1 MQPCSEYT
9 EVSDDCV
16 ALCTCSNII
25 QMSDDFNGIIYHIYQ
40 ITLEFNILLCY
51 ILYTRND
58 SPNPLRGRKRKD
70 MKKIGEVISEHR
82 KNKKLSQVELSEKL
96 SEKKIE
102 VSNAA
107 ISAWEKG
114 NSMPSAEALLAT
126 CEILGISDIYTEFIG
141 ANPMDPFKDLNE
153 EGRQKVLDY
162 AELLVKSGEYKKP
175 TNIIEF
181 KPRTMKVALTRA
193 SAGTGNFLDE
203 ENFDEM
209 EVLEPVP
216 EKADFGVYIDG
227 DSMEP
232 RFHNE
237 ELVWIEQTEALE
249 SGDIGLFFLDGLTY
263 IKKYVVN
270 NAGTFLVSLNAKYKP
285 LEVGEFSTFK
295 IFGKL
300 AVD

>member
-1 MQPCSEYT
+1 
-9 EVSDDCV
+9 
-16 ALCTCSNII
+16 
-25 QMSDDFNGIIYHIYQ
+25 
-40 ITLEFNILLCY
+40 
-51 ILYTRND
+51 
-58 SPNPLRGRKRKD
+58 

-141 ANPMDPFKDLNE
+141 ANPLDPFKDLNE

-162 AELLVKSGEYKKP
+162 AELLVKSGDYNKP

>member
-1 MQPCSEYT
+1 
-9 EVSDDCV
+9 
-16 ALCTCSNII
+16 
-25 QMSDDFNGIIYHIYQ
+25 
-40 ITLEFNILLCY
+40 
-51 ILYTRND
+51 
-58 SPNPLRGRKRKD
+58 

-82 KNKKLSQVELSEKL
+82 KNKKMSQIELSEKL
-96 SEKKIE
+96 AVKNIE

-126 CEILGISDIYTEFIG
+126 CEILEINDIYEEFIG
-141 ANPMDPFKDLNE
+141 ENPMNPVRELNE
-153 EGRQKVLDY
+153 EGKKKVLDY
-162 AELLVKSGEYKKP
+162 IELLVKSGEYKKP

-181 KPRTMKVALTRA
+181 KPRTMKIALTRA

-209 EVLEPVP
+209 EVMEPVP
-216 EKADFGVYIDG
+216 ESADFGVHVAG

-232 RFHNE
+232 RFHDG
-237 ELVWIEQTEALE
+237 ELVWIEQTELLE
-249 SGDIGLFFLDGLTY
+249 TGDIGLFFLDGLTY

>member
-1 MQPCSEYT
+1 
-9 EVSDDCV
+9 
-16 ALCTCSNII
+16 
-25 QMSDDFNGIIYHIYQ
+25 
-40 ITLEFNILLCY
+40 
-51 ILYTRND
+51 
-58 SPNPLRGRKRKD
+58 
-70 MKKIGEVISEHR
+70 MKNIGEVISEHR
-82 KNKKLSQVELSEKL
+82 KNKKLSQIELSEKL
-96 SEKKIE
+96 ADKNIE

-126 CEILGISDIYTEFIG
+126 CELLEINDIYTEFIG
-141 ANPMDPFKDLNE
+141 ANPLDPFRDLNE
-153 EGRQKVLDY
+153 EGKQKVLDY
-162 AELLVKSGEYKKP
+162 IRLLVKSGEYKKP

-193 SAGTGNFLDE
+193 SAGTGNFLDD
-203 ENFDEM
+203 ENFEEM

-216 EKADFGVYIDG
+216 ESADFGVHITG

-232 RFHNE
+232 RFHDE
-237 ELVWIEQTEALE
+237 ELVWIKQTETLE
-249 SGDIGLFFLDGLTY
+249 TGDIGLFFLDGLTY
-263 IKKYVVN
+263 IKKYVIN

-285 LEVGEFSTFK
+285 IEVGEFSTFK

>member
-1 MQPCSEYT
+1 
-9 EVSDDCV
+9 
-16 ALCTCSNII
+16 
-25 QMSDDFNGIIYHIYQ
+25 
-40 ITLEFNILLCY
+40 
-51 ILYTRND
+51 
-58 SPNPLRGRKRKD
+58 

-82 KNKKLSQVELSEKL
+82 KNKKMSQIELSEKL
-96 SEKKIE
+96 AVKNIE

-126 CEILGISDIYTEFIG
+126 CEILEISDIYEEFIG
-141 ANPMDPFKDLNE
+141 ENPMNPVRELNE
-153 EGRQKVLDY
+153 EGKKKVLDY
-162 AELLVKSGEYKKP
+162 IELLVKSGEYRKP

-209 EVLEPVP
+209 EVMEPVP
-216 EKADFGVYIDG
+216 ESADFGVHVAG

-232 RFHNE
+232 RFHDG

-249 SGDIGLFFLDGLTY
+249 TGDIGLFFLDGLTY

>member
-1 MQPCSEYT
+1 
-9 EVSDDCV
+9 
-16 ALCTCSNII
+16 
-25 QMSDDFNGIIYHIYQ
+25 
-40 ITLEFNILLCY
+40 
-51 ILYTRND
+51 
-58 SPNPLRGRKRKD
+58 

-126 CEILGISDIYTEFIG
+126 CEILGISDIYTDFIG
-141 ANPMDPFKDLNE
+141 ANPLDPFKDLNE

>member
-1 MQPCSEYT
+1 
-9 EVSDDCV
+9 
-16 ALCTCSNII
+16 
-25 QMSDDFNGIIYHIYQ
+25 
-40 ITLEFNILLCY
+40 
-51 ILYTRND
+51 
-58 SPNPLRGRKRKD
+58 

-162 AELLVKSGEYKKP
+162 AELLVKSGDYKKP

-237 ELVWIEQTEALE
+237 ELVWIEQTDALE

-300 AVD
+300 AVFK

>member
-1 MQPCSEYT
+1 
-9 EVSDDCV
+9 
-16 ALCTCSNII
+16 
-25 QMSDDFNGIIYHIYQ
+25 
-40 ITLEFNILLCY
+40 
-51 ILYTRND
+51 
-58 SPNPLRGRKRKD
+58 

-82 KNKKLSQVELSEKL
+82 KNKKMSQIELSEKL
-96 SEKKIE
+96 AVKNIE

-126 CEILGISDIYTEFIG
+126 CEILEISDIYEEFIG
-141 ANPMDPFKDLNE
+141 ENPMNPVRELNE
-153 EGRQKVLDY
+153 EGKKKVLDY
-162 AELLVKSGEYKKP
+162 IELLVKSGEYRKP

-216 EKADFGVYIDG
+216 ESADFGVHVAG

-232 RFHNE
+232 RFHDG
-237 ELVWIEQTEALE
+237 ELVWIEQTELLE
-249 SGDIGLFFLDGLTY
+249 TGDIGLFFLDGLTY

>member
-1 MQPCSEYT
+1 M
-9 EVSDDCV
+9 
-16 ALCTCSNII
+16 
-25 QMSDDFNGIIYHIYQ
+25 H
-40 ITLEFNILLCY
+40 
-51 ILYTRND
+51 
-58 SPNPLRGRKRKD
+58 
-70 MKKIGEVISEHR
+70 
-82 KNKKLSQVELSEKL
+82 KKLSQVELSEKL

-141 ANPMDPFKDLNE
+141 ANPLDPFKDLNE

-162 AELLVKSGEYKKP
+162 AELLVKSGDYNKP

>member
-1 MQPCSEYT
+1 
-9 EVSDDCV
+9 
-16 ALCTCSNII
+16 
-25 QMSDDFNGIIYHIYQ
+25 
-40 ITLEFNILLCY
+40 
-51 ILYTRND
+51 
-58 SPNPLRGRKRKD
+58 

-141 ANPMDPFKDLNE
+141 ANPLDPFKDLNE

>member
-1 MQPCSEYT
+1 
-9 EVSDDCV
+9 
-16 ALCTCSNII
+16 
-25 QMSDDFNGIIYHIYQ
+25 
-40 ITLEFNILLCY
+40 
-51 ILYTRND
+51 
-58 SPNPLRGRKRKD
+58 

-162 AELLVKSGEYKKP
+162 AELLVKSGDYKKP

-237 ELVWIEQTEALE
+237 ELVWIEQTDALE

-295 IFGKL
+295 IVGKL

>member
-1 MQPCSEYT
+1 
-9 EVSDDCV
+9 
-16 ALCTCSNII
+16 
-25 QMSDDFNGIIYHIYQ
+25 
-40 ITLEFNILLCY
+40 
-51 ILYTRND
+51 
-58 SPNPLRGRKRKD
+58 

-300 AVD
+300 AVLLLTVNF

>member
-1 MQPCSEYT
+1 
-9 EVSDDCV
+9 
-16 ALCTCSNII
+16 
-25 QMSDDFNGIIYHIYQ
+25 
-40 ITLEFNILLCY
+40 
-51 ILYTRND
+51 
-58 SPNPLRGRKRKD
+58 
-70 MKKIGEVISEHR
+70 MKNIGEVISEHR
-82 KNKKLSQVELSEKL
+82 KNKKLSQIELSEKL
-96 SEKKIE
+96 ADKNIE

-126 CEILGISDIYTEFIG
+126 CELLEINDIYTEFIG
-141 ANPMDPFKDLNE
+141 ENPLDPFRDLNE
-153 EGRQKVLDY
+153 EGKQKVLDY
-162 AELLVKSGEYKKP
+162 ISLLVKSGEYKKP
-175 TNIIEF
+175 TNIIAF

-193 SAGTGNFLDE
+193 SAGTGNFLDD
-203 ENFDEM
+203 ENFEEM

-216 EKADFGVYIDG
+216 ENADFGVHISG

-232 RFHNE
+232 RFHDE
-237 ELVWIEQTEALE
+237 ELVWIEKTEALE
-249 SGDIGLFFLDGLTY
+249 TGDIGLFFLDGLTY

-285 LEVGEFSTFK
+285 IEVGEFSTFK

>member
-1 MQPCSEYT
+1 
-9 EVSDDCV
+9 
-16 ALCTCSNII
+16 
-25 QMSDDFNGIIYHIYQ
+25 
-40 ITLEFNILLCY
+40 
-51 ILYTRND
+51 
-58 SPNPLRGRKRKD
+58 

-82 KNKKLSQVELSEKL
+82 KNKKMSQIELSEKL
-96 SEKKIE
+96 AVKNIE

-126 CEILGISDIYTEFIG
+126 CEILEINDIYEEFIG
-141 ANPMDPFKDLNE
+141 ENPMNPVRELNE
-153 EGRQKVLDY
+153 EGKKKVLDY
-162 AELLVKSGEYKKP
+162 IELLVKSGEYRKP

-181 KPRTMKVALTRA
+181 RPRTMKVALTRA

-209 EVLEPVP
+209 EVMEPVP
-216 EKADFGVYIDG
+216 ESADFGVHVAG

-232 RFHNE
+232 RFHDG
-237 ELVWIEQTEALE
+237 ELVWIEQTESLE
-249 SGDIGLFFLDGLTY
+249 TGDIGLFFLDGLTY

>member
-1 MQPCSEYT
+1 
-9 EVSDDCV
+9 
-16 ALCTCSNII
+16 
-25 QMSDDFNGIIYHIYQ
+25 
-40 ITLEFNILLCY
+40 
-51 ILYTRND
+51 
-58 SPNPLRGRKRKD
+58 

-141 ANPMDPFKDLNE
+141 ANPMNPFKDLNE

-181 KPRTMKVALTRA
+181 MPRTMKVALTRA

-237 ELVWIEQTEALE
+237 ELVWIEQTDALE

-270 NAGTFLVSLNAKYKP
+270 NTGTFLVSLNAKYKP

>member
-1 MQPCSEYT
+1 
-9 EVSDDCV
+9 
-16 ALCTCSNII
+16 
-25 QMSDDFNGIIYHIYQ
+25 
-40 ITLEFNILLCY
+40 
-51 ILYTRND
+51 
-58 SPNPLRGRKRKD
+58 

-82 KNKKLSQVELSEKL
+82 KNRKMSQIELSEKL
-96 SEKKIE
+96 AVKNIE

-126 CEILGISDIYTEFIG
+126 CEILEISDIYEEFIG
-141 ANPMDPFKDLNE
+141 ENPMNPVRELNE
-153 EGRQKVLDY
+153 EGKKKVLDY
-162 AELLVKSGEYKKP
+162 IELLVKSGEYKKP

-181 KPRTMKVALTRA
+181 KPRTMKIALTRA

-209 EVLEPVP
+209 EVMEPVP
-216 EKADFGVYIDG
+216 ESADFGVHVAG

-232 RFHNE
+232 RFHDG
-237 ELVWIEQTEALE
+237 ELVWIEQTELLE
-249 SGDIGLFFLDGLTY
+249 TGDIGLFFLDGLTY

>member
-1 MQPCSEYT
+1 
-9 EVSDDCV
+9 
-16 ALCTCSNII
+16 
-25 QMSDDFNGIIYHIYQ
+25 
-40 ITLEFNILLCY
+40 
-51 ILYTRND
+51 
-58 SPNPLRGRKRKD
+58 

-82 KNKKLSQVELSEKL
+82 KNMKLSQVELSEKL

-141 ANPMDPFKDLNE
+141 ANPLDPFKELNE

-237 ELVWIEQTEALE
+237 ELVWIEQTDALE

>member
-1 MQPCSEYT
+1 
-9 EVSDDCV
+9 
-16 ALCTCSNII
+16 
-25 QMSDDFNGIIYHIYQ
+25 
-40 ITLEFNILLCY
+40 
-51 ILYTRND
+51 
-58 SPNPLRGRKRKD
+58 

-141 ANPMDPFKDLNE
+141 ANPLDPFKDLNE

-162 AELLVKSGEYKKP
+162 AELLVKSGDYKKP

>member
-1 MQPCSEYT
+1 
-9 EVSDDCV
+9 
-16 ALCTCSNII
+16 
-25 QMSDDFNGIIYHIYQ
+25 
-40 ITLEFNILLCY
+40 
-51 ILYTRND
+51 
-58 SPNPLRGRKRKD
+58 

-175 TNIIEF
+175 ENIIEF
-181 KPRTMKVALTRA
+181 MPRTMKVALTRA

-237 ELVWIEQTEALE
+237 ELVWIEQTDALE

>member
-1 MQPCSEYT
+1 
-9 EVSDDCV
+9 
-16 ALCTCSNII
+16 
-25 QMSDDFNGIIYHIYQ
+25 
-40 ITLEFNILLCY
+40 
-51 ILYTRND
+51 
-58 SPNPLRGRKRKD
+58 

-126 CEILGISDIYTEFIG
+126 CEVLGIIDIYTEFIG
-141 ANPMDPFKDLNE
+141 ANPLDPFKDLNE

-162 AELLVKSGEYKKP
+162 AKLLVKSGEYKKP

-209 EVLEPVP
+209 EVMEPVP

-263 IKKYVVN
+263 IKKYVAN

-285 LEVGEFSTFK
+285 IEVGEFSTFK